1 MIRFQFVDDAKNSHS
16 VKRLCEVLKLNR
28 SSYYKWKSSV
38 PARRKRLVSDAILG
52 ARVKDVFTKE
62 RGCYGSKRITAELN
76 DDSPAT
82 PVNHKGAVAKLE
94 Q

>member
-1 MIRFQFVDDAKNSHS
+1 M
-16 VKRLCEVLKLNR
+16 
-28 SSYYKWKSSV
+28 
-38 PARRKRLVSDAILG
+38 
-52 ARVKDVFTKE
+52 FTKE